1 MHGTSCPKC
10 GAASDGVSKTCG
22 SCGAVSS
29 PCRVHRTYLPHGSVD
44 PIPTGVLLTR
54 VRKKPKPQTCPN

>member
-22 SCGAVSS
+22 SCGA
-29 PCRVHRTYLPHGSVD
+29 
-44 PIPTGVLLTR
+44 
-54 VRKKPKPQTCPN
+54 TCPN